1 VAAVTASRGS
11 FALEAQ
17 GPFNLAAAA
26 RFGAG
31 FSPSPMTR
39 SDTGMRFGLALER
52 DGWRSVG
59 VELTPAPGGVRGRVV
74 LADGSPA
81 PKGATEAARGQVARM
96 LSLDVDGEAFPA
108 IGEGDPVAG
117 RLQSRYPGLRPVLFG
132 SPYDAAAWAIIGR
145 RVRMRQAANVR
156 ARLAE
161 ELGTPVSIGPDTFS
175 VFPEP
180 SRLTRLEAPW
190 RGLTEGKIGELRAL
204 GEATLAGDLDAAALR
219 EQPEDEALAALQR
232 PPGIG
237 PFSAELILVRG
248 AGAPDVFPRH
258 ERRLRQAMASA
269 YGLSDDPKEAEP
281 AEIAER
287 WRPYRSWVAL
297 LLRAWLA
304 DEGSTSPP

>member
-1 VAAVTASRGS
+1 VAAVPASRDS
-11 FALEAQ
+11 FELEAR
-17 GPFNLAAAA
+17 GPFDLAAAA

-31 FSPSPMTR
+31 FSPSPTAR

-59 VELTPAPGGVRGRVV
+59 VDLTPAPGGVRSRVL

-81 PKGATEAARGQVARM
+81 RKGTTEAAREQVARI
-96 LSLDVDGEAFPA
+96 LSLDIDGEGFPA
-108 IGEGDPVAG
+108 IGEHDPVAR
-117 RLQSRYPGLRPVLFG
+117 RLQSRYPGLRPVLFP

-161 ELGTPVSIGPDTFS
+161 DLGTPVPIGPDTLS

-180 SRLTRLEAPW
+180 SRLARLEAPQP
-190 RGLTEGKIGELRAL
+190 GLTDGKIGELRAL
-204 GEATLAGDLDAAALR
+204 GLAALAGDLDASALR

-232 PPGIG
+232 LPGIG
-237 PFSAELILVRG
+237 PFSAELVLVRG

-258 ERRLRQAMASA
+258 ERRLRQAMAAA
-269 YGLSDDPKEAEP
+269 YELSGEP
-281 AEIAER
+281 DERELTEIAEA

-297 LLRAWLA
+297 LLRASL
-304 DEGSTSPP
+304 EER